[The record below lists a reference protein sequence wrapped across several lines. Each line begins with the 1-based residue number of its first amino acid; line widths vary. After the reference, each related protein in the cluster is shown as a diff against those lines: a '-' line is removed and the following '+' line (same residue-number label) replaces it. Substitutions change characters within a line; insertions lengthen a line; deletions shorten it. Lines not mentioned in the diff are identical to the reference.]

1 MIANAYTYF
10 KERNLCLGSA
20 VEVTALCL
28 GISKNSV
35 LQYKDEPQ
43 KIKRR
48 RSKHSTTD
56 LGPNIK
62 QEIRFVLYDMV
73 HQSKREE
80 RVLYSMRFFVL
91 NL

>member
-1 MIANAYTYF
+1 
-10 KERNLCLGSA
+10 
-20 VEVTALCL
+20 L

-35 LQYKDEPQ
+35 LQYKDAVQEEPQ

-48 RSKHSTTD
+48 RSKNSTTD

-80 RVLYSMRFFVL
+80 RVLYSMRFFFLIYEFILHVDFWGHYFRKL
-91 NL
+91 SV

>member
-1 MIANAYTYF
+1 
-10 KERNLCLGSA
+10 
-20 VEVTALCL
+20 L

-35 LQYKDEPQ
+35 LQYKDAVQEEPQ
-43 KIKRR
+43 KIKRQQW
-48 RSKHSTTD
+48 SKNSTTD